1 MSNEEII
8 ISRAIELAEPKLV
21 ETTKEL
27 RIQLKELLYDEAK
40 KIYQQENLSPDMLAE
55 RLDGL
60 IARMNKVFQKKK
72 VREYE

>member
-60 IARMNKVFQKKK
+60 ITRINKVFQKKK

>member
-40 KIYQQENLSPDMLAE
+40 KIYQQEVLSPDMIAE
-55 RLDGL
+55 RLDDL
-60 IARMNKVFQKKK
+60 ITRINKVFQKKK

>member
-27 RIQLKELLYDEAK
+27 RIQLKELLYDEAT

-60 IARMNKVFQKKK
+60 ITRINKVFQKKK